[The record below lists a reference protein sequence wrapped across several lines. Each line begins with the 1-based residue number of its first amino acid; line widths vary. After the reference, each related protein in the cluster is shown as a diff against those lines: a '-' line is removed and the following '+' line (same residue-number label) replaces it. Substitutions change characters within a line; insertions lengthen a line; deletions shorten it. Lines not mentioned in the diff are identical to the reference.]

1 MAAINRVYAA
11 RLCGLAVLGPDGESL
26 GRVRDIVISIGIV
39 RQQPRVLG
47 LVVELLTRSRI
58 FVPILRVTAIEPHA
72 VTLNTGNVS
81 LRRFAQRPGEVL
93 VIGHVLDTRVRVND
107 PDLPTLA
114 GIDVIVVDLG
124 IEQIRSRDWVV
135 TRVAIRSHRRLG
147 RRSTVH
153 VIDWNNIYGLTP
165 SALAMP
171 GQGVAQLLHQ
181 FEGQRPIEVAD
192 ALRDLPAKRRTEVI
206 NALHDERLADI
217 LQELHTDDQTTLLLQ
232 LDTERAADVLEA
244 MDPDDAADLL
254 GALHPNQAE
263 ALLARMNPEDS
274 EPVRRL
280 LSHSPDT
287 AGGLMTSEPVVLAP
301 DTTVAEALARAR
313 QVDLTP
319 ALASLV
325 FVVRPPTATPTG
337 RYLGC
342 VHLQALLREPPANLV
357 SGILVT
363 NLPSLSPDTSL
374 TALTRYFAAYNLV
387 CGPVVDDQHHLLGAV
402 TVDDV
407 LDHLLPENWRD
418 ELQQP
423 QLSEPITRAEE
434 TS

>member
-1 MAAINRVYAA
+1 MASVNRVYAA
-11 RLCGLAVLGPDGESL
+11 RLAGMAVLGPDGESL
-26 GRVRDIVISIGIV
+26 GRVRDVVISMSIV

-47 LVVELLTRSRI
+47 LVVELLTRRRI
-58 FVPILRVTAIEPHA
+58 FVPILRVISIEPNA
-72 VTLNTGNVS
+72 VTLSTGNVS

-93 VIGHVLDTRVRVND
+93 VLGQVLDTRVRIDD
-107 PDLPTLA
+107 PELPQLDA
-114 GIDVIVVDLG
+114 VDVVVVDLA
-124 IEQIRSRDWVV
+124 IEQTRSRDWLV
-135 TRVAIRSHRRLG
+135 TRVAVRSHRRLG

-153 VIDWNNIYGLTP
+153 VVDWQNVQGLTP

-181 FEGQRPIEVAD
+181 FEDQRPIVVAD

-206 NALHDERLADI
+206 NALDDDRLADI
-217 LQELHTDDQTTLLLQ
+217 LQELPEDDQTVLLMQ

-254 GALHPNQAE
+254 GVLNPTEAE
-263 ALLARMNPEDS
+263 VLLRRMDPEES

-301 DTTVAEALARAR
+301 DTTVAEALARVR
-313 QVDLTP
+313 DPDLTP

-357 SGILVT
+357 SGIVDT
-363 NLPSLSPDTSL
+363 DLPSLTPDTSL
-374 TALTRYFAAYNLV
+374 GALTRYFAAYNLV
-387 CGPVVDDQHHLLGAV
+387 CGPVVDDQNHLLGAV

-407 LDHLLPENWRD
+407 LDHLLPHDWRD
-418 ELQQP
+418 DYEEP
-423 QLSEPITRAEE
+423 QLSSRVTEGAT
-434 TS
+434 